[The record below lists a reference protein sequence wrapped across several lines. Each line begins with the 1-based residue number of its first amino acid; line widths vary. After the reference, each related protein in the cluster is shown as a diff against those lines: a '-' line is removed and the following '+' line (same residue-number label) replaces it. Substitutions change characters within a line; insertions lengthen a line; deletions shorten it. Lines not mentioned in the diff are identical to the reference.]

1 MAEELKELLEKIQEE
16 GVKAAENKAKSI
28 EEKAAKEAESI
39 LAKAR
44 KDAEKIISESA
55 QKVARM
61 EKSTKDSLKQAGRD
75 VVLGLRKEINSLL
88 DKIITSRI
96 DQALT
101 PTELVSIIK
110 LIAKE
115 SKDNEKQEITVSL
128 NKKNLEIIEKSL
140 LKELKEETKKG
151 IILKPSEEIRGG
163 FIISYDKGKSYYDF
177 TDTALTEYIGSYIKP
192 KLAEILK
199 TGKTQK

>member
-28 EEKAAKEAESI
+28 EEKATKEAESI

-55 QKVARM
+55 QKIARM

-75 VVLGLRKEINSLL
+75 VILGLRKEINSLL

-115 SKDNEKQEITVSL
+115 SKGNEKQEITVSL

-151 IILKPSEEIRGG
+151 ITLKPSEEIRGG